1 MNYVEYREQ
10 NNAYPC
16 YLNKVTDYPKS
27 QELGIHPPYAATII
41 PELLLYTKPHK
52 YINPTKNEPKP
63 CLPNFSR
70 YTTLEQMCSS
80 SYCPPGTIPPSTF
93 TTQMHERRKI
103 IPFNNVNYYNCD
115 NCNNHICK

>member
-16 YLNKVTDYPKS
+16 YLNEMSDYPKS
-27 QELGIHPPYAATII
+27 QELGIHPPYAASII
-41 PELLLYTKPHK
+41 PEILLYTTPHK

-80 SYCPPGTIPPSTF
+80 SCPPGTIPPSTF
-93 TTQMHERRKI
+93 TTQMHERRNV
-103 IPFNNVNYYNCD
+103 IPVSYTHLTLPTIYSV
-115 NCNNHICK
+115 